1 MNYLTKSIQTI
12 GQIVGFVMGAGFS
25 TPSDE
30 AWKAHTYIH
39 TF

>member
-1 MNYLTKSIQTI
+1 MNYLIKSVQAI
-12 GQIVGFVMGAGFS
+12 GQIVGVVMGAGFS
-25 TPSDE
+25 TQADE